1 MVAFDGGNAMTSSHS
16 VQNRTRTFARV
27 MGPYL
32 AIIAATAALRPTDMR
47 AMLSRFEA
55 DPLWSWIT
63 GAFILL
69 FGLMVIALHPYW
81 RGAAAI
87 IVSAL
92 GWLVAV
98 KGLFLV
104 AGPQTYFSMANSA
117 VEAMSWWRSG
127 AVVEVMIGLYL
138 TYVGWGPV
146 RTRSVP
152 HPASSAPDLPR
163 AA

>member
-1 MVAFDGGNAMTSSHS
+1 MKDSH
-16 VQNRTRTFARV
+16 QPQDRTRMFARV

-32 AIIAATAALRPTDMR
+32 AIVAATAALRPTDMR
-47 AMLSRFEA
+47 AMLSGFQA
-55 DPLWSWIT
+55 DPLWSWVT

-69 FGLMVIALHPYW
+69 FGLVVIALHPYW

-104 AGPQTYFSMANSA
+104 AGPHTYFSMANSA
-117 VEAMSWWRSG
+117 IDAMTWWRIG
-127 AVVEVMIGLYL
+127 AVVEVVIGLYL
-138 TYVGWGPV
+138 AYVGWVPA
-146 RTRSVP
+146 RTRPVSQP
-152 HPASSAPDLPR
+152 TSSTSDLPR

>member
-1 MVAFDGGNAMTSSHS
+1 M
-16 VQNRTRTFARV
+16 
-27 MGPYL
+27 
-32 AIIAATAALRPTDMR
+32 
-47 AMLSRFEA
+47 
-55 DPLWSWIT
+55 WSWVT

-69 FGLMVIALHPYW
+69 FGLIVIAVHPYW

-92 GWLVAV
+92 GWLVAF

-104 AGPQTYFSMANSA
+104 AGSHTYFSMANSA
-117 VEAMSWWRSG
+117 VEAMSWWRAG
-127 AVVEVMIGLYL
+127 AVVEVVIGLYL
-138 TYVGWGPV
+138 AYVGWFPA

-152 HPASSAPDLPR
+152 QTASSTPDPPR